1 MQKIGTLLAL
11 TALCTLGTA
20 CNALTV
26 DVTTDF
32 VSLFDV
38 GSSNTVGASKLDV
51 LQAPFFN
58 PIGLTS
64 TESNLGLGT
73 MTTQF
78 SATPA
83 ATGGYTFNPATAPG
97 APYTPGNFSIVIT
110 DEANPAHTVTLAV
123 TGGITGTTNV
133 NRLSP
138 PSGSNSLTYTV
149 TSVGGSTTTGIFND
163 GQGAIIDSFDF
174 FGTPITLKVRIKQSP
189 PVFGGTP
196 TAIEGRI
203 LSVPEPGSIAMLI
216 GMGVSGSAFMLRR
229 RRKA

>member
-38 GSSNTVGASKLDV
+38 GSSNTMGASKLDV
-51 LQAPFFN
+51 LQAGFFN
-58 PIGLTS
+58 PIGLTG

-73 MTTQF
+73 LTTQF

-83 ATGGYTFNPATAPG
+83 ATGAYIFNPATAPG
-97 APYTPGNFSIVIT
+97 APYTPGNFNIVIT
-110 DEANPAHTVTLAV
+110 DEANPLHTVTLAV

-138 PSGSNSLTYTV
+138 ASGSNSLTYTV
-149 TSVGGSTTTGIFND
+149 TSVGGSTTTGIFDD
-163 GQGAIIDSFDF
+163 GQNAILDSFSF